1 MDHALPATASLR
13 PRRTDLSDAVVR
25 LAANTT
31 LVREL
36 AAGASI
42 AVQSGRV
49 WLTQTGDA
57 NDYFVDAGQR
67 HVVARRGRVVI
78 EGLTAQATLRLLH
91 GAPAARA
98 GFP

>member
-1 MDHALPATASLR
+1 MDPALPLPATSR
-13 PRRTDLSDAVVR
+13 PRRPPRADVDVR
-25 LAANTT
+25 LAANAT
-31 LVREL
+31 LVRDL

-57 NDYFVDAGQR
+57 NDYVVDAGQR
-67 HVVARRGRVVI
+67 HAIERRGRVVV
-78 EGLTAQATLRLLH
+78 ESVTAQATLRLLH
-91 GAPAARA
+91 RAPAARA